1 MLVRI
6 EWSERRTEGPKE
18 RGKPK
23 EFAGDALQ
31 QMRGAT
37 LGGQRLP
44 KKGAEAGEFGRI
56 KPDAKVRKIQ
66 LPTNPDD
73 LCS

>member
-23 EFAGDALQ
+23 EFAV
-31 QMRGAT
+31 MRSNRCVSNA
-37 LGGQRLP
+37 GGQCLP

-66 LPTNPDD
+66 LPTYPDD